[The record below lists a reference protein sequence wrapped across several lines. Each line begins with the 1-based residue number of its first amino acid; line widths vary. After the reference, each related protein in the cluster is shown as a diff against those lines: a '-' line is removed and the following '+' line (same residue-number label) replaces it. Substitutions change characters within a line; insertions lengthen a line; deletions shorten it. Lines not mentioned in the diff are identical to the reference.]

1 MRTLNQKVQIDFL
14 YLYNVTFLLVFP
26 SYVLCT
32 ILFSKLFLSL
42 LHIGLFNSVNFVHPE
57 AAKKKPKEK
66 KTNKYRE
73 KPKKKNRNS
82 DDEALEE
89 SDDGDYDDREVD
101 YMTDSTR

>member
-1 MRTLNQKVQIDFL
+1 MYHFIFQT
-14 YLYNVTFLLVFP
+14 
-26 SYVLCT
+26 
-32 ILFSKLFLSL
+32 FLSL
-42 LHIGLFNSVNFVHPE
+42 LHIGLFNFVHPE